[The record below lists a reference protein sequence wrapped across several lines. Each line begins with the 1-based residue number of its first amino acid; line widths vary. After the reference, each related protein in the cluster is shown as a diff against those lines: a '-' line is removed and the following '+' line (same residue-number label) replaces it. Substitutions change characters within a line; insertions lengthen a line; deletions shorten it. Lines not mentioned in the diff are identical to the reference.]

1 MSDTEFEKLVK
12 QIKTQLKIIG
22 WTAYASAFLSLVLM
36 FLFPSMWILFLALVL
51 SFGFVG
57 HSAFHNLGDMK

>member
-22 WTAYASAFLSLVLM
+22 WTAYGLAFVCIVLM
-36 FLFPSMWILFLALVL
+36 FLIGSGWFAIPILF
-51 SFGFVG
+51 FCWVG

>member
-1 MSDTEFEKLVK
+1 MSDTEFEKL
-12 QIKTQLKIIG
+12 IKEINTRLKILGWIG
-22 WTAYASAFLSLVLM
+22 YASAFLSLVLM